1 MFCPKCGT
9 DNMSGSK
16 FCRACGMDIN
26 TVQML
31 MSGQVAVN
39 VESRN
44 EEVETSRRS
53 RRRKKKKELTYAD
66 AFEDAFVGLAFL
78 IIFAVGLL
86 FFAKFVWVWIWFIIP
101 ALACMGSGIGQ
112 LFQLQQQQAKN
123 PSQLDWTEKP
133 AFFSSQPARVNE
145 LPPRQTSEM
154 IAPPSVTENTTRH
167 LGGEMPAKIFEE
179 RN

>member
-26 TVQML
+26 SVQML
-31 MSGQVAVN
+31 MNGQVSMSL
-39 VESRN
+39 ESQN

-53 RRRKKKKELTYAD
+53 RRKKKKKEPTYAD

-112 LFQLQQQQAKN
+112 ILQIQQQAKN
-123 PSQLDWTEKP
+123 PPVLANNQT
-133 AFFSSQPARVNE
+133 FFSAQPRPNE

-154 IAPPSVTENTTRH
+154 IAPPSVTEHTTRH
-167 LGGEMPAKIFEE
+167 LGGEAPTKIFEE